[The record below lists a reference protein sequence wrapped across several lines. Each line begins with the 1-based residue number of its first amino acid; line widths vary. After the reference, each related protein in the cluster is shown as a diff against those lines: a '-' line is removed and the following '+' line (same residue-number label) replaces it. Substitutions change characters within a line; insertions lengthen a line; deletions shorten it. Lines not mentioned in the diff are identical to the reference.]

1 MLGISRLP
9 TESSTLLAQ
18 NAAWTL
24 ECFVQQPERKELG
37 HMEPKLVLGGVIP
50 ANLMAFDANLEIDE
64 RNYRQHIRYLIDTP
78 GVTGLTT
85 NAHAS
90 EVAGKVPVISG
101 VYEDGTHK
109 AAQIAKMAEQQGADC
124 LLVFP
129 SAIFDFGHQL
139 RPEMAYKHIATVSEA
154 TSLPIIV
161 FVYPV
166 TSGLHIPTD
175 NLIKICNE
183 IDNVI
188 AIKEWSNDIGT
199 YERNYRE
206 LKASDKNI
214 SVLSSFSK
222 SLLASLC
229 VGADGILSGHGS
241 VIADLHVEIFDALT
255 RGDLEGARRVADRI
269 YPVVQVTYAEP
280 FLDGHNR
287 MKETLV
293 ILGRLDEA
301 HMRPPLQR
309 ISEAER
315 EEIRRVVNE
324 AGLPGARREQPDAS
338 AVTGR
343 A

>member
-1 MLGISRLP
+1 
-9 TESSTLLAQ
+9 
-18 NAAWTL
+18 
-24 ECFVQQPERKELG
+24 
-37 HMEPKLVLGGVIP
+37 MEPKLVLGGVIP

-64 RNYRQHIRYLIDTP
+64 RNYRRHIRYLTDTP

-90 EVAGKVPVISG
+90 EVATLTLEEQQRSLDITLDEVAGKVPVISG

-139 RPEMAYKHIATVSEA
+139 RPEMAYKHIATVAEA

-206 LKASDKNI
+206 LKALDKNI

-241 VIADLHVEIFDALT
+241 VIADLHVEMFDAIN
-255 RGDLEGARRVADRI
+255 RGDLTEARRVADRI
-269 YPVVQVTYAEP
+269 YPVVQATYAVP

-287 MKETLV
+287 MKEALA
-293 ILGRLDEA
+293 ILGRIDA
-301 HMRPPLQR
+301 AYVRPPIQR
-309 ISEAER
+309 ISDAER
-315 EEIRRVVNE
+315 EEIRRVVTE
-324 AGLPGARREQPDAS
+324 AGLPEGPREQSYAAP
-338 AVTGR
+338 GR
-343 A
+343 RV

>member
-1 MLGISRLP
+1 MR
-9 TESSTLLAQ
+9 
-18 NAAWTL
+18 
-24 ECFVQQPERKELG
+24 PE
-37 HMEPKLVLGGVIP
+37 LVLEGVIP
-50 ANLMAFDANLEIDE
+50 ANLMTFDADLEIDE
-64 RNYRQHIRYLIDTP
+64 RNYRRHIRYLVDTP

-90 EVAGKVPVISG
+90 EVATLTLEEQQRSLDITVDEVAERVPVVCG

-109 AAQIAKMAEQQGADC
+109 AVRIAKMAERQGADC

-129 SAIFDFGHQL
+129 SAVFDFGHQL
-139 RPEMAYKHIATVSEA
+139 RPEMAYRHIATVADA

-175 NLIKICNE
+175 NLVKICGE

-188 AIKEWSNDIGT
+188 AIKEWSNDIGV
-199 YERNYRE
+199 YEWNYRE
-206 LKASDKNI
+206 LKALDKNI

-229 VGADGILSGHGS
+229 IGADGVLSGHGS
-241 VIADLHVEIFDALT
+241 VIADLHTQMFDAVR
-255 RGDLEGARRVADRI
+255 RGDLEEARRVADRI

-287 MKETLV
+287 MKEALA
-293 ILGRLDEA
+293 ILGRIDEA
-301 HMRPPLQR
+301 HVRPPLQP

-315 EEIRRVVNE
+315 EEIRRVVTE
-324 AGLPGARREQPDAS
+324 AGLPGVRREQPDAS
-338 AVTGR
+338 AV
-343 A
+343 